1 MRMRGLAAVLLIV
14 CAIPGAAQLSA
25 PVAMST
31 RADSLAELA
40 RLDGLVGRTPEN
52 AAAWHARG
60 LLAWQLSQ
68 GKRAIGTKVD
78 RDQLRLN
85 QIADS
90 SLLRAA
96 TLGADNAR
104 YLADVAIYRSQ
115 GSPTVRGGATRF
127 ENRAFE
133 RARAT
138 GDSMIVAEMADRLG
152 QVEFKDYQMFFGRRM
167 ALANGPGNGIA
178 DILVQQS
185 GAHGAPNVVAPQSGD
200 GFGGVSA
207 SVDLVRQ
214 SIEQRSVPLGGNPPP
229 GVDAYEKALHYFE
242 VATSAAPALPL
253 PWRHRFAALADR
265 QRWEELEL
273 AARARAAV
281 APWDPDGWLALG
293 LSLHRAAH
301 PGAMVAFDS
310 AFAQMSDS
318 TRRRLD
324 RVERIMRPKAVKALE
339 ALPAAERAR
348 TERFVWTAADPL
360 WSVPGNEVRAEYL
373 ARVAFAELR
382 FTDEENGL
390 HGVDT
395 YPGDLHVRYGFPKYS
410 TNWVCADEARSDVC
424 WFWWYAP
431 RLQFIVRYV
440 AAFNRG
446 LAFSDDIAGN
456 EDVQFQVPASWTSI
470 PGVPPIDSIPLRVA
484 RFRADGAKPTVF
496 VSATLPLP
504 RMSVGGVAPRALMTR
519 LWMFADSTDAVV
531 RDSSRADDAGL
542 VQFRL
547 SAPAGDLYARAEA
560 VTPDASAA
568 RGTAFSSSPPVTTGL
583 TMSDVLIAASA
594 TDAGA
599 PATRWHELR
608 ITPAPDAIPNAH
620 DIAIAW
626 ETYGLAARDG
636 AQHYSVRLIVEKSS
650 KSITG
655 RIVAQIAGLVGS
667 QRGDERVTLGFD
679 RDTPARAVTL
689 DHLSLS
695 LRQTPA
701 GRYTLAVEITDKL
714 TGAKTRRLTTI
725 LIGQ

>member
-1 MRMRGLAAVLLIV
+1 MRGLAAVLLVV
-14 CAIPGAAQLSA
+14 CAMPCAAQLSA
-25 PVAMST
+25 PVAMAT

-40 RLDGLVGRTPEN
+40 RLDGLVSRTPES

-78 RDQLRLN
+78 REQLRLN
-85 QIADS
+85 QVADS

-96 TLGADNAR
+96 TLGMDNAR
-104 YLADVAIYRSQ
+104 YLADFAIYRSQ
-115 GSPTVRGGATRF
+115 GSAIVRGGASRY

-138 GDSMIVAEMADRLG
+138 GDSMIVAEMADKLG
-152 QVEFKDYQMFFGRRM
+152 QVEFKNYQMFFGRRM
-167 ALANGPGNGIA
+167 ALSNGPGNGIA

-185 GAHGAPNVVAPQSGD
+185 GGD
-200 GFGGVSA
+200 DGGSVSA
-207 SVDLVRQ
+207 SADLVRQ
-214 SIEQRSVPLGGNPPP
+214 SIEQRSVPVGGNPPP

-242 VATSAAPALPL
+242 VATGAAPALPL

-273 AARARAAV
+273 VARARLAV

-301 PGAMVAFDS
+301 PGATVAFDS

-324 RVERIMRPKAVKALE
+324 RVERIMRPKAVKALA

-360 WSVPGNEVRAEYL
+360 WSIPGNEVRAEYL

-410 TNWVCADEARSDVC
+410 TNWECSDEIRSSVC

-431 RLQFIVRYV
+431 RLQFIVRYA

-446 LAFSDDIAGN
+446 FSFIDDIAGN
-456 EDVQFQVPASWTSI
+456 EDIQFQAPASWTSI

-496 VSATLPLP
+496 VSATLPLQ
-504 RMSVGGVAPRALMTR
+504 RMSVGGVAPRGLMTR
-519 LWMFADSTDAVV
+519 LWMFADGADAVA
-531 RDSSRADDAGL
+531 RDSSRADDGGL
-542 VQFRL
+542 VQWKLR
-547 SAPAGDLYARAEA
+547 APAGDVYARAEA

-568 RGTAFSSSPPVTTGL
+568 RGTVFASAPPTSGGL

-608 ITPAPDAIPNAH
+608 ITPAPDALPNAR
-620 DIAIAW
+620 DIALAW
-626 ETYGLAARDG
+626 ETYGLTAKDG

-667 QRGDERVTLGFD
+667 QRGDERVTLSFD
-679 RDTPARAVTL
+679 RDTPAHDVTL

-725 LIGQ
+725 LVGQ